1 MCPQKVVMDGNDS
14 EGRVIQPVEFLHKDF
29 IGVWDGVIPEDF
41 CEFILNFMDTSS
53 FVLTRDYSF
62 VQDKQINLQAFDP
75 GAAEYIYEG
84 ITHCLRKYVERY
96 PYLSNFDH
104 HSSLC
109 LLQKTE
115 PKQGYHPFHC
125 EDTTWDGAQR
135 TLAWM
140 VYFND
145 VEEGGETEWLHQQ
158 LKIQPK
164 AGRVVIWPG
173 SFTHLHRGNP
183 PMENKY
189 IATGWFASNQG
200 WFKHEVQTMRRD
212 TN

>member
-1 MCPQKVVMDGNDS
+1 MCPQEVNSNS
-14 EGRVIQPVEFLHKDF
+14 EEDRVIQPVEFLHQDF
-29 IGVWDGVIPEDF
+29 IGIWDEVIPEDF
-41 CEFILNFMDTSS
+41 CEFIINYMDTSS
-53 FVLTRDYSF
+53 FVLSRDYSF

-75 GAAEYIYEG
+75 GAAGFIYDG
-84 ITHCLRKYVERY
+84 VTHCVKKYVERY

-115 PKQGYHPFHC
+115 PKQGYHPFHA
-125 EDTTWDGAQR
+125 EDTTWDGSTR

-145 VEEGGETEWLHQQ
+145 VEEGGETEWLYQQ
-158 LKIQPK
+158 LKIKPK

-173 SFTHLHRGNP
+173 SFTHMHRGNP

-189 IATGWFASNQG
+189 IATGWLASNQG
-200 WFKHEVQTMRRD
+200 WFKHEIQTMRRD

>member
-1 MCPQKVVMDGNDS
+1 
-14 EGRVIQPVEFLHKDF
+14 
-29 IGVWDGVIPEDF
+29 
-41 CEFILNFMDTSS
+41 MDTSS
-53 FVLTRDYSF
+53 YVLSRKYSF
-62 VQDKQINLQAFDP
+62 VQDKQCNLQAFDP
-75 GAAEYIYEG
+75 GSAEYLYEG
-84 ITHCLRKYVERY
+84 LEHCLKKYIEWY
-96 PYLSNFDH
+96 PYLSNFNH
-104 HSSLC
+104 HSSVT

-125 EDTTWDGAQR
+125 EDTTWDAAQR

-145 VEEGGETEWLHQQ
+145 VEEGGETEWLYQQ

-183 PMENKY
+183 PMSNKY

-212 TN
+212 SN